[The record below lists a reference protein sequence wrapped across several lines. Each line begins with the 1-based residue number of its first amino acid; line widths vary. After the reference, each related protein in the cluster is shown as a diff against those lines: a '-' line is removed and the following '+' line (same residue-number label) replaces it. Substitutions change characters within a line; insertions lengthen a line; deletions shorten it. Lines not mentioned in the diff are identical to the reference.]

1 MLCSG
6 YFHISEQFLA
16 SPANEERNCFMK
28 IKYQF
33 ANNETN
39 EIEISNEWGE
49 NILELD
55 RQEFNVNRK
64 ETRRHTAMDSFEFID
79 DQAGTN
85 PRLSRDA
92 FEYRNKICADSA
104 ETAADL
110 ERKYTRQHIRDA
122 VSKLKP
128 AQRDLIE
135 AIYFNGISVNEYA
148 KREGVDHSAI
158 SHRLQTAYK
167 HLKKLL

>member
-1 MLCSG
+1 
-6 YFHISEQFLA
+6 
-16 SPANEERNCFMK
+16 MK
-28 IKYQF
+28 IRYKF
-33 ANNETN
+33 ANNETV

-64 ETRRHTAMDSFEFID
+64 ETRHHTALDAYEYLD
-79 DQAGTN
+79 DQADTN

-92 FEYRNKICADSA
+92 FEFRNRIYVDSA

-110 ERKYTRQHIRDA
+110 ERKYTRQHIRNA
-122 VSKLKP
+122 VNKLKP
-128 AQRDLIE
+128 AQRDLIT
-135 AIYFNGISVNEYA
+135 AIYFMGVSVNDYA
-148 KREGVDHSAI
+148 KREGVSHSAI
-158 SHRLQTAYK
+158 SHRLQTAYR

>member
-1 MLCSG
+1 
-6 YFHISEQFLA
+6 
-16 SPANEERNCFMK
+16 MK
-28 IKYQF
+28 IRYKF
-33 ANNETN
+33 ADNETT

-64 ETRRHTAMDSFEFID
+64 ETRRHTALDAYEYLD
-79 DQAGTN
+79 DQADTN

-92 FEYRNKICADSA
+92 FEFRNRICADSA

-110 ERKYTRQHIRDA
+110 ERKYTRQHIRNA
-122 VSKLKP
+122 VNKLKP
-128 AQRDLIE
+128 AQRDLIT
-135 AIYFNGISVNEYA
+135 AIYFMGVSVNDYA
-148 KREGVDHSAI
+148 KREGVSHSAI
-158 SHRLQTAYK
+158 SHRLQTAYR

>member
-64 ETRRHTAMDSFEFID
+64 ETRRHTALDTYEYLD
-79 DQAGTN
+79 DQACTN

-92 FEYRNKICADSA
+92 FEFRNRICAESA

-110 ERKYTRQHIRDA
+110 ERKYTHQHIRA
-122 VSKLKP
+122 AMNKLKP
-128 AQRDLIE
+128 AQRDLIT
-135 AIYFNGISVNEYA
+135 AIYFMGVSVNDYA
-148 KREGVDHSAI
+148 KSEGVSHSAI

-167 HLKKLL
+167 QLKKFL